1 MSTLDSQAS
10 AKLDGLTAPAAGQVL
25 ATHALRA
32 SLIPEVG
39 VLALVP
45 DSWHLQWQPRHQVMT
60 RLSHYFPV
68 LWLNPSDD
76 WRRSLR
82 PANLKP
88 HPDTRPIQADF
99 FVHSPSPLLPV
110 FYSPKWLA
118 KFTLRKRLE
127 VARQILLNRGC
138 KKIAL
143 YLWRPE
149 LAAALD
155 LLPFD
160 LSCYHIDD
168 EYSFSSVDMPLS
180 KEERALITRVDQV
193 FIHSPALLAKK
204 GRINPHTAFAPNG
217 VDFDAYSSPVPEP
230 ADLAT
235 VPHPR
240 IGYSGHIKKQLDW
253 PLLLDLT
260 ARHPDWHFVF
270 VGAPNAHP
278 EIASYITELSRRN
291 NVRFLGGK
299 TTTELASYPQHFDVC
314 IMPYRRD
321 DYTKYIYPLKLHEYL
336 ASGRPVVGTPIASL
350 EPFREII
357 RLPDG
362 VDQWSLALR
371 ESLGQGANTEEAQSA
386 RQILAKQHDW
396 DFLVRQIA
404 EAMTQRLG
412 PTYTNLL
419 AERQGNL
426 SSEADRLSPSSHRRL
441 FTSRFP

>member
-10 AKLDGLTAPAAGQVL
+10 TNLDGLAASAARQVS
-25 ATHALRA
+25 ATHPPRTA
-32 SLIPEVG
+32 LIPEVG

-45 DSWHLQWQPRHQVMT
+45 DPWHLQWQPRHQVMT

-68 LWLNPSDD
+68 IWPNPSDD
-76 WRRSLR
+76 WRQSLR
-82 PANLKP
+82 LSNLRSR
-88 HPDTRPIQADF
+88 PDTRPIQADF

-118 KFTLRKRLE
+118 DFTLRKRLE
-127 VARQILLNRGC
+127 AARQVLLKRGC
-138 KKIAL
+138 KKTVL

-149 LAAALD
+149 FAAALD

-168 EYSFSSVDMPLS
+168 EYSFSSVDRPLS
-180 KEERALITRVDQV
+180 NEERALITRVDQV
-193 FIHSPALLAKK
+193 FIHSPALLEKK

-217 VDFDAYSSPVPEP
+217 VDFDAYSSPAPEP

-235 VPHPR
+235 IPHPR

-260 ARHPDWHFVF
+260 GRHPDWHFVF

-278 EIASYITELSRRN
+278 EITSYINELSRRS

-299 TTTELASYPQHFDVC
+299 TATELAAYPQHFDVC

-350 EPFREII
+350 EPFRETV

-371 ESLGQGANTEEAQSA
+371 ESLSQAANTGEARSA
-386 RQILAKQHDW
+386 RQLVAKQHDW
-396 DFLVRQIA
+396 DFLVQQIA
-404 EAMTQRLG
+404 EVMVQRLG

-419 AERQGNL
+419 AQRQGNL
-426 SSEADRLSPSSHRRL
+426 SSEADRPIPSSHRGP
-441 FTSRFP
+441 FKSRFP